1 MASNNIAADLDS
13 YKIKCHAVS
22 NIDCCKSF
30 LTSDYNFKVLSFNI
44 RSINKNFDNFVIS
57 LQRLKLLYDVIILN
71 ECWLSEHSQIP
82 LLQNY
87 TAYKTTKIINQN
99 GGVVMYVRDG
109 LCVTVSE
116 PPIDEA
122 NCLQLIVDKKVCILG
137 IYRSP
142 SFRNP
147 SMFLTSLDRH
157 LTSLN
162 NQYIVLAGD
171 ININIL
177 ESSDSPWWQE
187 YLCLVSE
194 FDLAPAI
201 TLPTRQGSCL
211 DHIFVK
217 SNKAVIGVVCESDIS
232 DHDIVMVG
240 MRLGKVKVRNAKRY
254 IFKRDIELIK
264 SDLNLVNWQSI
275 LDNNNL
281 HVKHYLK
288 TLD

>member
-1 MASNNIAADLDS
+1 
-13 YKIKCHAVS
+13 
-22 NIDCCKSF
+22 
-30 LTSDYNFKVLSFNI
+30 
-44 RSINKNFDNFVIS
+44 
-57 LQRLKLLYDVIILN
+57 
-71 ECWLSEHSQIP
+71 
-82 LLQNY
+82 
-87 TAYKTTKIINQN
+87 
-99 GGVVMYVRDG
+99 MYVRDG

-232 DHDIVMVG
+232 DHDMVMVG
-240 MRLGKVKVRNAKRY
+240 MRLGKIKVNNMSTKQSSDLTDLIIKPLNFDNHQTLIQHYYDSRNYLSQRTHNTKSMRKLLPRNAFQKQN
-254 IFKRDIELIK
+254 LSVATIK
-264 SDLNLVNWQSI
+264 FLCPKKS
-275 LDNNNL
+275 
-281 HVKHYLK
+281 
-288 TLD
+288 